1 MNVLHFATHRP
12 VAVSMLTLA
21 VLLFG
26 WVSQSRLSVTLLPDL
41 SYPTAT
47 VRTDY
52 VGAAPAEIETLI
64 SKPVEEALGLVR
76 GVRRVQ
82 SVSRAGQS
90 DVTLEFDWGT
100 QMDLAVLDIRE
111 KLDPLELPKEAE
123 RPIVLRVDPSSD
135 PVMRFGLSAEEDA
148 ANSDDTL
155 LLKRLRRVAED
166 SLQKPLEAVNGVAA
180 VKVSGGLVDEVQIEM
195 DLAKLDQ
202 LEISAD
208 FIIQRL
214 NQENVN
220 LSGGRVDEGT
230 LAYLVRTRNQFGSLA
245 DMEQLI
251 LRNDG
256 GRQILLRD
264 VARVLPGFKERT
276 AIIRIDGREAVE
288 LAIFREGDGNTV
300 AVAKGVNQR
309 LEVLKKSL
317 PADMQLTPLY
327 DQSTFIEDAISGV
340 LQAGILGGLLAV
352 LVLYL
357 FLADAW
363 ATLVI
368 ALAIPVSIIASFIL
382 MYSAGLSLNIMSL
395 GGLALAIGLLIDSAI
410 VVLESIARRLQH
422 GEDRVVA
429 AQSGTR
435 QVAMAI
441 TASTLTTIAVFFP
454 MVFVEGIAG
463 QLFAD
468 QALVVSGT
476 LLISLIVALTLIP
489 MLASRQR
496 EPRPLQ
502 PAAPVADGK
511 LPRRAISHVRVVLL
525 ELLPSLLL
533 RLPVYAFRLL
543 AGLTGLIFR
552 PLAQLFR
559 AGYSRLEAA
568 YEPRLDWALNHRGL
582 IVLLALLIFG
592 GSVSL
597 VPRLGAELLP
607 AMSQGE
613 FRADLTLDT
622 GTPLERTDARVR
634 ALQQDLADTPH
645 LRTSYSVAG
654 TGNRL
659 DTDPDSGGEN
669 TAVLN
674 LVLDAPDEATEA
686 QVMQAVRERLS
697 GAAGIQYRFSRPTL
711 FSFKTPLEIELAGY
725 DLEALD
731 LYANQI
737 AKRMQANAM
746 FTDVES
752 SLSEGQPEVQIRFD
766 QARVASLGLE
776 VPALAERVVQ
786 AMQGRVATRYRMR
799 DREIDVLVR
808 AAPTQRASIQDL
820 RELVINPEA
829 AAPLTLQA
837 VADITL
843 GTGPAEIRRIDH
855 QRVAVIEA
863 NLTQGSLSDAV
874 AELQTVLD
882 GLRLPPGMSASVT
895 GQSEEMEVSFASLQ
909 FALGLAVFLVYLV
922 MASQFESLVQPF
934 VILLSIPLAAIGA
947 ILGLYLTGT
956 VINVVVLI
964 GLIVLA
970 GIVVNNAIVLIDRI
984 NQLRAEQQPRRQA
997 ILHAGR
1003 ERLRPILMTSL
1014 TTILGLL
1021 PMAVATGQGAELR
1034 APLAITIIGGL
1045 LVSTL
1050 LTLFLIPVV
1059 YSLFDRQGDPVADSA
1074 TEAGAD

>member
-1 MNVLHFATHRP
+1 MDILAFATRRP

-52 VGAAPAEIETLI
+52 TGAAPAEIETLI

-82 SVSRAGQS
+82 STSRAGQS

-123 RPIVLRVDPSSD
+123 RPVVLRVDPSSD
-135 PVMRFGLSAEEDA
+135 PVMRFGLSAA
-148 ANSDDTL
+148 ATNDRGDSIL
-155 LLKRLRRVAED
+155 QLKRLRRVAED
-166 SLQKPLEAVNGVAA
+166 SLQKPLEAISGVAA
-180 VKVSGGLVDEVQIEM
+180 VKVSGGLEDEVQIQL
-195 DLAKLDQ
+195 DLARLDRLQ
-202 LEISAD
+202 IAPDFVIS
-208 FIIQRL
+208 RL

-264 VARVLPGFKERT
+264 VARVVPGYKERT
-276 AIIRIDGREAVE
+276 AIIRINGREAVE

-300 AVAKGVNQR
+300 AVAQDVTRR
-309 LEVLKKSL
+309 LETLQKSL
-317 PADMQLTPLY
+317 PANMQLTPLY
-327 DQSTFIEDAISGV
+327 DQSLFIRDAIAGV

-368 ALAIPVSIIASFIL
+368 AVAIPVSIIASFIL

-410 VVLESIARRLQH
+410 VVLESIARRQQL
-422 GEDRVVA
+422 GDDRVTA
-429 AQSGTR
+429 AQNGTR

-476 LLISLIVALTLIP
+476 LLIALIVALTLIP

-496 EPRPLQ
+496 EAAPLQ
-502 PAAPVADGK
+502 APAPLAQGR
-511 LPRRAISHVRVVLL
+511 LPRRALSQTRYFLL
-525 ELLPSLLL
+525 EVLPTLLL
-533 RLPVYAFRLL
+533 RLPVFLLRLTARVATVL
-543 AGLTGLIFR
+543 FR
-552 PLAQLFR
+552 PLAQAFR
-559 AGYSRLEAA
+559 RGYSAVETA
-568 YEPRLDWALNHRGL
+568 YTPRLNWALEHRLGV
-582 IVLLALLIFG
+582 VLLAGLLFA
-592 GSVSL
+592 GSLAL
-597 VPRLGAELLP
+597 VPLLGAELLP
-607 AMSQGE
+607 PMSQGE

-622 GTPLERTDARVR
+622 GTPLERTDQRV
-634 ALQQDLADTPH
+634 AQLQDELTGTPG
-645 LRTSYSVAG
+645 LRTLYSVAG

-659 DTDPDSGGEN
+659 DTDPDASGEN
-669 TAVLN
+669 TATLS
-674 LVLDAPDEATEA
+674 LVLEGTTAETET
-686 QVMQAVRERLS
+686 QVMQAVRERLAS
-697 GAAGIQYRFSRPTL
+697 AAGMEYRFSRPTL

-725 DLEALD
+725 DLETLE
-731 LYANQI
+731 LYAAQV
-737 AKRMQANAM
+737 AKRMRSNAL

-752 SLSEGQPEVQIRFD
+752 SLGEGQPEVQIRFD
-766 QARVASLGLE
+766 QARVAALGLE

-808 AAPTQRASIQDL
+808 ASPEQRASVQDL
-820 RELVINPEA
+820 RELIINPEA
-829 AAPLTLQA
+829 AAPLTLQS
-837 VADITL
+837 VADIRL

-855 QRVAVIEA
+855 QRVAIIEA
-863 NLTQGSLSDAV
+863 NLTSGSLRGAV
-874 AELQTVLD
+874 QELQQLLE
-882 GLRLPPGMSASVT
+882 GLSLPPGISASVT

-922 MASQFESLVQPF
+922 MASQFESLIQPF

-947 ILGLYLTGT
+947 ILGLFLTGS

-984 NQLRAEQQPRRQA
+984 NQLRDDAHTARQA
-997 ILHAGR
+997 ILEAAR
-1003 ERLRPILMTSL
+1003 ERLRPILMTSM

-1021 PMAVATGQGAELR
+1021 PMALASGQGAELR

-1059 YSLFDRQGDPVADSA
+1059 YSLFDRRSPTDTAAVQAPD
-1074 TEAGAD
+1074 

>member
-1 MNVLHFATHRP
+1 MDILAFATRRP

-26 WVSQSRLSVTLLPDL
+26 WVSQSRLNVTLLPDL

-52 VGAAPAEIETLI
+52 TGAAPAEIETLI

-82 SVSRAGQS
+82 STSRAGQS

-123 RPIVLRVDPSSD
+123 RPVVLRVDPSSD
-135 PVMRFGLSAEEDA
+135 PVMRFGLSAA
-148 ANSDDTL
+148 ATNDRGDSIL
-155 LLKRLRRVAED
+155 QLKRLRRVAED
-166 SLQKPLEAVNGVAA
+166 SLQKPLEAISGVAA
-180 VKVSGGLVDEVQIEM
+180 VKVSGGLEDEVQIQL
-195 DLAKLDQ
+195 DLARLDRLQ
-202 LEISAD
+202 IAPDFVIS
-208 FIIQRL
+208 RL

-264 VARVLPGFKERT
+264 VARVVPGYKERT
-276 AIIRIDGREAVE
+276 AIIRINGREAVE

-300 AVAKGVNQR
+300 AVAQDVTRR
-309 LEVLKKSL
+309 LETLQKSL
-317 PADMQLTPLY
+317 PANMQLTPLY
-327 DQSTFIEDAISGV
+327 DQSLFIRDAIAGV

-368 ALAIPVSIIASFIL
+368 AVAIPVSIIASFIL

-410 VVLESIARRLQH
+410 VVLESIARRQQL
-422 GEDRVVA
+422 GDDRVTA
-429 AQSGTR
+429 AQNGTR

-476 LLISLIVALTLIP
+476 LLIALIVALTLIP

-496 EPRPLQ
+496 EAAPLQ
-502 PAAPVADGK
+502 APAPLAQGR
-511 LPRRAISHVRVVLL
+511 LPRRALSQTRYFLL
-525 ELLPSLLL
+525 EVLPTLLL
-533 RLPVYAFRLL
+533 RLPVFLLRLTARVATVL
-543 AGLTGLIFR
+543 FR
-552 PLAQLFR
+552 PLAQAFR
-559 AGYSRLEAA
+559 RGYSAVEAA
-568 YEPRLDWALNHRGL
+568 YTPRLNWALEHRLGV
-582 IVLLALLIFG
+582 VLLAGLLFA
-592 GSVSL
+592 GSLAL
-597 VPRLGAELLP
+597 VPLLGAELLP
-607 AMSQGE
+607 PMSQGE

-622 GTPLERTDARVR
+622 GTPLERTDQRV
-634 ALQQDLADTPH
+634 AQLQDELTGTPG
-645 LRTSYSVAG
+645 LRTLYSVAG

-659 DTDPDSGGEN
+659 DTDPDASGEN
-669 TAVLN
+669 TATLS
-674 LVLDAPDEATEA
+674 LVLEGTTAETET
-686 QVMQAVRERLS
+686 QVMQAVRERLAS
-697 GAAGIQYRFSRPTL
+697 AAGMEYRFSRPTL

-725 DLEALD
+725 DLETLE
-731 LYANQI
+731 LYAAQV
-737 AKRMQANAM
+737 AKRMRSNAL

-752 SLSEGQPEVQIRFD
+752 SLGEGQPEVQIRFD
-766 QARVASLGLE
+766 QARVAALGLE

-808 AAPTQRASIQDL
+808 ASPEQRASVQDL
-820 RELVINPEA
+820 RELIINPEA
-829 AAPLTLQA
+829 AAPLTLQS
-837 VADITL
+837 VADIRL

-855 QRVAVIEA
+855 QRVAIIEA
-863 NLTQGSLSDAV
+863 NLTSGSLRGAV
-874 AELQTVLD
+874 QELQQLLE
-882 GLRLPPGMSASVT
+882 GLSLPPGISASVT

-922 MASQFESLVQPF
+922 MASQFESLIQPF

-947 ILGLYLTGT
+947 ILGLFLTGS

-984 NQLRAEQQPRRQA
+984 NQLRDDAHTARQA
-997 ILHAGR
+997 ILEAAR
-1003 ERLRPILMTSL
+1003 ERLRPILMTSM

-1021 PMAVATGQGAELR
+1021 PMALASGQGAELR

-1059 YSLFDRQGDPVADSA
+1059 YSLFDRRSPTDTAAVQAPD
-1074 TEAGAD
+1074 

>member
-1 MNVLHFATHRP
+1 MDILAFATRRP

-26 WVSQSRLSVTLLPDL
+26 WVSQSRLNVTLLPDL

-52 VGAAPAEIETLI
+52 TGAAPAEIETLI

-82 SVSRAGQS
+82 STSRAGQS

-123 RPIVLRVDPSSD
+123 RPVVLRVDPSSD
-135 PVMRFGLSAEEDA
+135 PVMRFGLSAA
-148 ANSDDTL
+148 ATNASDDSIL
-155 LLKRLRRVAED
+155 QLKRLRRVAED
-166 SLQKPLEAVNGVAA
+166 SLQKPLEAISGVAA
-180 VKVSGGLVDEVQIEM
+180 VKVSGGLEDEVQIQL
-195 DLAKLDQ
+195 DLARLDRLQ
-202 LEISAD
+202 IAPDFVIS
-208 FIIQRL
+208 RL

-264 VARVLPGFKERT
+264 VARVVPGYKERT
-276 AIIRIDGREAVE
+276 AIIRINGREAVE

-300 AVAKGVNQR
+300 AVAQDVTRR
-309 LEVLKKSL
+309 LETLQKSL
-317 PADMQLTPLY
+317 PANMQLTPLY
-327 DQSTFIEDAISGV
+327 DQSLFIRDAIAGV

-368 ALAIPVSIIASFIL
+368 AVAIPVSIIASFIL

-410 VVLESIARRLQH
+410 VVLESIARRQQL
-422 GEDRVVA
+422 GDDRVTA
-429 AQSGTR
+429 AQNGTR

-476 LLISLIVALTLIP
+476 LLIALIVALTLIP

-496 EPRPLQ
+496 EAAPLQ
-502 PAAPVADGK
+502 APAPLAQGR
-511 LPRRAISHVRVVLL
+511 LPRRALSQTRYFLL
-525 ELLPSLLL
+525 EVLPTLLL
-533 RLPVYAFRLL
+533 RLPVFLLRLTARVATVL
-543 AGLTGLIFR
+543 FR
-552 PLAQLFR
+552 PLAQAFR
-559 AGYSRLEAA
+559 RGYSAVEAA
-568 YEPRLDWALNHRGL
+568 YTPRLNWALEHRLGV
-582 IVLLALLIFG
+582 VLLAGLLFA
-592 GSVSL
+592 GSLAL
-597 VPRLGAELLP
+597 VPLLGAELLP
-607 AMSQGE
+607 PMSQGE

-622 GTPLERTDARVR
+622 GTPLERTDQRV
-634 ALQQDLADTPH
+634 AQLQEELTGTPG
-645 LRTSYSVAG
+645 LRTLYSVAG

-659 DTDPDSGGEN
+659 DTDPDASGEN
-669 TAVLN
+669 TATLS
-674 LVLDAPDEATEA
+674 LVLEGTTAETET
-686 QVMQAVRERLS
+686 QVMQAVRERLAS
-697 GAAGIQYRFSRPTL
+697 AAGMEYRFSRPTL

-725 DLEALD
+725 DLETLE
-731 LYANQI
+731 LYAAQV
-737 AKRMQANAM
+737 AKRMRSNAL

-752 SLSEGQPEVQIRFD
+752 SLGEGQPEVQIRFD
-766 QARVASLGLE
+766 QARVAALGLE

-808 AAPTQRASIQDL
+808 ASPEQRASVQDL
-820 RELVINPEA
+820 RELIINPEA
-829 AAPLTLQA
+829 AAPLTLQS
-837 VADITL
+837 VADIRL

-855 QRVAVIEA
+855 QRVAIIEA
-863 NLTQGSLSDAV
+863 NLTSGSLRGAV
-874 AELQTVLD
+874 QELQQLLE
-882 GLRLPPGMSASVT
+882 GLSLPPGISASVT

-922 MASQFESLVQPF
+922 MASQFESLIQPF

-947 ILGLYLTGT
+947 ILGLFLTGS

-984 NQLRAEQQPRRQA
+984 NQLRDDAHTARQA
-997 ILHAGR
+997 ILEAAR
-1003 ERLRPILMTSL
+1003 ERLRPILMTSM

-1021 PMAVATGQGAELR
+1021 PMALASGQGAELR

-1059 YSLFDRQGDPVADSA
+1059 YSLFDRRSPTDTAAVQAPD
-1074 TEAGAD
+1074 

>member
-1 MNVLHFATHRP
+1 MDILAFATRRP
-12 VAVSMLTLA
+12 VAISMLTLA

-52 VGAAPAEIETLI
+52 AGAAPAEIETLI

-76 GVRRVQ
+76 GVRRVH
-82 SVSRAGQS
+82 STSRAGQS
-90 DVTLEFDWGT
+90 DVTLEFNWGT

-111 KLDPLELPKEAE
+111 KLDPLELPKEAA
-123 RPIVLRVDPSSD
+123 RPVVLRVDPSSD
-135 PVMRFGLSAEEDA
+135 PVMRFGLSAEKTAENAD
-148 ANSDDTL
+148 SIL

-166 SLQKPLEAVNGVAA
+166 SLQKPLEAIGGVAA
-180 VKVSGGLVDEVQIEM
+180 VKVSGGLEDEVQIEL
-195 DLAKLDQ
+195 DLARLDRLQ
-202 LEISAD
+202 IAPD
-208 FIIQRL
+208 VVITRL

-230 LAYLVRTRNQFGSLA
+230 LAYLVRTRNQFSSLA
-245 DMEQLI
+245 DMEKLI
-251 LRNDG
+251 LRNDE

-264 VARVLPGFKERT
+264 VARVVPGFKERT

-300 AVAKGVNQR
+300 AVAEDVNRR
-309 LEVLKKSL
+309 LEALQKNL
-317 PADMQLTPLY
+317 PAGMQLTPLY
-327 DQSTFIEDAISGV
+327 DQSLFIRDAIAGV
-340 LQAGILGGLLAV
+340 LQAGILGGILAV

-368 ALAIPVSIIASFIL
+368 AVAIPVSIIASFIL

-410 VVLESIARRLQH
+410 VVLESIARRLQQ
-422 GEDRVVA
+422 GDDRVQA

-476 LLISLIVALTLIP
+476 LLIALIVALTLIP
-489 MLASRQR
+489 MLASRSR
-496 EPRPLQ
+496 ETAALNP
-502 PAAPVADGK
+502 PAPIAEGR
-511 LPRRAISHVRVVLL
+511 LPRRALSQARYLLL
-525 ELLPSLLL
+525 EVLPSLLL
-533 RLPVYAFRLL
+533 RLPVMLLRL
-543 AGLTGLIFR
+543 ARRMATAAFR
-552 PLAQLFR
+552 PLANAFR
-559 AGYSRLEAA
+559 SGYAVLEQA
-568 YEPRLDWALNHRGL
+568 YTPRLNWALEHRL
-582 IVLLALLIFG
+582 SVVLLALLLFA
-592 GSVSL
+592 GSLCL
-597 VPRLGAELLP
+597 VPFLGAELLP
-607 AMSQGE
+607 PMTQGE

-622 GTPLERTDARVR
+622 GTPLERTDARV
-634 ALQQDLADTPH
+634 AELQRELGATPG
-645 LRTSYSVAG
+645 LRTLYSVAG

-659 DTDPDSGGEN
+659 DTDPDASGEN
-669 TAVLN
+669 TATLS
-674 LVLDAPDEATEA
+674 LVLDSADAATETL
-686 QVMQAVRERLS
+686 VMQAVRERLAT
-697 GAAGIQYRFSRPTL
+697 AAGVEYRFSRPTL
-711 FSFKTPLEIELAGY
+711 FSFKTPLEVELAGY
-725 DLEALD
+725 NLETLE
-731 LYANQI
+731 LYAAQV
-737 AKRMQANAM
+737 AKRMRANPL

-752 SLSEGQPEVQIRFD
+752 SLGEGQPEVQIRFD
-766 QARVASLGLE
+766 QARVAALGLE

-808 AAPTQRASIQDL
+808 ASPEQRASVQDL
-820 RELVINPEA
+820 RELIINPEA
-829 AAPLTLQA
+829 AAPLTLQS
-837 VADITL
+837 VADIRL

-855 QRVAVIEA
+855 QRVAIIEA
-863 NLTQGSLSDAV
+863 NLTAGSLRGAV
-874 AELQTVLD
+874 QELQALLD
-882 GLRLPPGMSASVT
+882 GLSLPAGISASVT
-895 GQSEEMEVSFASLQ
+895 GQSEEMELSFASLQ

-922 MASQFESLVQPF
+922 MASQFESLIQPF

-947 ILGLYLTGT
+947 ILGLFLTGS

-984 NQLRAEQQPRRQA
+984 NQLRAETTSSRQA
-997 ILHAGR
+997 ILGAAS

-1059 YSLFDRQGDPVADSA
+1059 YSLFAGNGEAAETAIPTAD
-1074 TEAGAD
+1074 